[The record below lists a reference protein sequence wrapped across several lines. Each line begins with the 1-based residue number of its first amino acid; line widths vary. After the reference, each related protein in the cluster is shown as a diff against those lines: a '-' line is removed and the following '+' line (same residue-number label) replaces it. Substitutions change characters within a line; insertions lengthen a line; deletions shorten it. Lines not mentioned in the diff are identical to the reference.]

1 MNKQLISCALG
12 LALFTSCADEF
23 KPDYAV
29 SQPADLAAYSYLK
42 DYQPLKSY
50 IDRTAHPNFKLGVG
64 VGVSDYLDQSLV
76 YSLVTS
82 NFDEMTAG
90 NAMKYASCVSDN
102 GSMDFSTVMDFVSA
116 AQTAGMTIYGHTL
129 AWHSQQNLKYLNSL
143 IADKEVEIDPNAS
156 NDVQDMLVT
165 YSDYSDYPYYRM
177 SDLPYINADG
187 NLEIDNTDEGLSNWQ
202 VQYFTMD
209 GCTFTKGNDYL
220 VTAKIKGSSAGSLG
234 VFVGDWSG
242 QISATMPFSDEWQ
255 EVTVEIPAVT
265 AESGFVFFQS
275 GGFVGNLEVEWVK
288 LHHKEAMAVNYY
300 ESLISNGDAEGTE
313 TGSFIS
319 RYPGQD
325 DANSKIVADPFGGDG
340 HVYEIPICGNPSTA
354 WDAQFFIKSNIAL
367 EAGEKVHVSFRYR
380 GTDERQI
387 DSQAHGEPGSYH
399 HWQFVGSLNT
409 TPSAWKT
416 LEYTGTISSDQ
427 AGSDGCKSIAFNLSS
442 TSAAATLYVDDVVF
456 EVERSG
462 NTIPLTAE
470 EKKENLSAALK
481 TWIYGMMDAC
491 GGYVT
496 AWDVVNEALAGG
508 GDDGEGNYPL
518 QSGEVNGDTSSSF
531 YWQDY
536 LGSLDYVRL
545 AVKYAREGFAESG
558 GNAADLKLFINDYNL
573 ESDWDDNKKLK
584 SLINW
589 IAKWEA
595 DGETRLDGISSQMHI
610 SYYANA
616 ATQESKKNHVVKM
629 LELLAST
636 GKLVKISELDMGY
649 VDENGTTLK
658 TSEITE
664 EQHKQMSEYYQFI
677 IEKYFEL
684 IPAAQQYGI
693 TQWCITDSPANSGWR
708 ASEPVGLWDE
718 NYNRKHVYAG
728 FADGLSGK

>member
-1 MNKQLISCALG
+1 VAL
-12 LALFTSCADEF
+12 LTSCADEF
-23 KPDYAV
+23 KPDFEV
-29 SQPADLAAYSYLK
+29 IQPERLAAYSYLN
-42 DYQPLKSY
+42 DYQPLKEY

-76 YSLVTS
+76 YSLVNS
-82 NFDEMTAG
+82 NFNEMTAG

-116 AQTAGMTIYGHTL
+116 AQNAGITIYGHTL

-143 IADKEVEIDPNAS
+143 IADKEVEIDPDAA
-156 NDVQDMLVT
+156 NDITDKQET
-165 YSDYSDYPYYRM
+165 YSDYTSYPFYQM
-177 SDLPYINADG
+177 TDLTYINADG
-187 NLEIDNTDEGLSNWQ
+187 NLEIDNTDEGLANWQ
-202 VQYFTMD
+202 VQYFALD
-209 GCTFTKGNDYL
+209 GCTFTKGNDYQ
-220 VTAKIKGSSAGSLG
+220 VTALIKGSGSGSLN
-234 VFVGDWSG
+234 VNVGDWSAQSSG
-242 QISATMPFSDEWQ
+242 ILSFTNEWQ
-255 EVTVEIPAVT
+255 EVTVDISAVP
-265 AESGFVFFQS
+265 AESGFVVFQS
-275 GGFVGNLEVEWVK
+275 GSFAGNLEIAWVK

-319 RYPGQD
+319 RYPGQSD
-325 DANSKIVADPFGGDG
+325 SNSKIVADPFGGDG
-340 HVYEIPICGNPSTA
+340 HVYEIPISGNPGTE
-354 WDAQFFIKSNIAL
+354 WDSQFFIKSNIAL
-367 EAGEKVHVSFRYR
+367 EAGDKIHVSFRYR
-380 GTDERQI
+380 ASDERTI
-387 DSQAHGEPGSYH
+387 GSQAHGEPGSYH
-399 HWQFVGSLNT
+399 HWQFVGSMNA
-409 TPSAWKT
+409 TPLDWKT
-416 LEYTGTISSDQ
+416 LEYTGAISSDQ
-427 AGSDGCKSIAFNLSS
+427 AGSDGCRSIAFNLC
-442 TSAAATLYVDDVVF
+442 SANDAATLWVDDVVF
-456 EVERSG
+456 EIERSG

-496 AWDVVNEALAGG
+496 AWDVVNEALSGG

-595 DGETRLDGISSQMHI
+595 DGETRIDGIGSQMHI

-629 LELLAST
+629 LELLAQS

-649 VDENGTTLK
+649 VDEDGNTVK

-664 EQHKQMSEYYQFI
+664 EQHKQMAEYYQFI
-677 IEKYFEL
+677 IQKYFEL
-684 IPAAQQYGI
+684 IPTAQQYGI

-728 FADGLSGK
+728 FAAGLSGK